1 MSPPHLLRP
10 GRVGMREVISS
21 VPLIGGVIAPY
32 YQRDAVG
39 RVVVEDGLGLL
50 LRTFLFVCAYG
61 VISHF

>member
-1 MSPPHLLRP
+1 
-10 GRVGMREVISS
+10 MREVISS
-21 VPLIGGVIAPY
+21 VPLIGGVIAP

>member
-1 MSPPHLLRP
+1 
-10 GRVGMREVISS
+10 MREVISS

-61 VISHF
+61 LISHF